1 MTKPKP
7 KPERKLGR
15 PPGEP
20 TEAITVRVPA
30 TMVPFL
36 VDLGDGY
43 AGRGVRRLIDA
54 AVKAAAKIP

>member
-20 TEAITVRVPA
+20 TEAITVRVPIA
-30 TMVPFL
+30 VVPFL
-36 VDLGDGY
+36 VNLGDGY
-43 AGRGVRRLIDA
+43 AGRGVKRLIEA
-54 AVKAAAKIP
+54 AVKAAAKTP